1 MHRKHPVRPTIRL
14 LTDDTVTNPFQENP
28 MPTVQSNSPN
38 LTFTSRG
45 LTVPTV
51 EALVAELALHREARE
66 TEDAELEWDAELF
79 FYSRPQVVIST
90 VISADEEEGEQEYG
104 EIIAATFPWDHTTWS
119 LIEAAEIARSLNGR
133 VHVRQEVVTFLVSE
147 DEEEEVED
155 DGTVFVADGFQ
166 VLIADFVSDE
176 ARPFIEGDE
185 DESDEGDDDEE

>member
-1 MHRKHPVRPTIRL
+1 
-14 LTDDTVTNPFQENP
+14 

-51 EALVAELALHREARE
+51 EALVAELSLHREARE
-66 TEDAELEWDAELF
+66 TQDSELEWDDELF
-79 FYSRPQVVIST
+79 FYSRPHVVIST
-90 VISADEEEGEQEYG
+90 VISADDDEEEGDQEYA

-133 VHVRQEVVTFLVSE
+133 VHVRQDVSTFLVSE
-147 DEEEEVED
+147 EEDEVED

-166 VLIADFVSDE
+166 VLVADFVSDE
-176 ARPFIEGDE
+176 ARPFIDADE
-185 DESDEGDDDEE
+185 DADDNDDEE